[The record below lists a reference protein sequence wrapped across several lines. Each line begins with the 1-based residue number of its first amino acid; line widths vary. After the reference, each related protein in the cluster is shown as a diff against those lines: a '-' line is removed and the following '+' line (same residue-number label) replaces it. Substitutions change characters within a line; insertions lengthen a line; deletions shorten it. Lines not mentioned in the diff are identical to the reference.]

1 LLPRLLLVLLQLL
14 GSRCSRRSRSRGR
27 LPLLLLRLGGRGH
40 L

>member
-1 LLPRLLLVLLQLL
+1 LLPRLLLVLLRLL
-14 GSRCSRRSRSRGR
+14 GSRCSRRSRRR